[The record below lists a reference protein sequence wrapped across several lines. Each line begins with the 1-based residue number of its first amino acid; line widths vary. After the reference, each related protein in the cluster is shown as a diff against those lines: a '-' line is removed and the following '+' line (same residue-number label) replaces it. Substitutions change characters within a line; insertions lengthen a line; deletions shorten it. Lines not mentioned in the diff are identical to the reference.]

1 MSSGHLYIFQSLY
14 AKHFSLKRYLDSQKS
29 FSRMNEDQIANRIK
43 AELPKSP
50 YYSTEA
56 AYYRESGD
64 SAYIPVVGL
73 LTPEVD
79 VYEMIMWGTKQTSY
93 AAIVDSLAK
102 AKNNPAI
109 KTAYLEINSGGGYS
123 DGMYETLDAIADFR
137 ESGKK
142 CVALVSDYC
151 CSAAYGIASQCDT
164 IVAKNNGSTFGSIG
178 VAATFTDWS
187 AFYEKMGVKEITI
200 TNDDST
206 DKRPDLAT
214 EQGKAVYVEWLNA
227 DFEVFFE
234 YIQSGRS
241 KNTAFNDVQI
251 KALKGKVV
259 TAKKAVALGLADTIQ
274 KNYIESNSTGWN
286 QSGDF
291 ASAGGTLNKGA
302 GMPTLKELCAQDE
315 NLQKEL
321 DSMLGEASKTD
332 SASVAVAEE
341 KGANAE
347 RARMMAII
355 DNSGIQM
362 SATAKDALSTGK
374 TLEQYAVSMLSVH
387 AGKPQVN
394 ANSLPMVP
402 AVDPREEAFFSDS
415 NEDVFSLFKAKATA

>member
-1 MSSGHLYIFQSLY
+1 MNGHLYIFQSLY
-14 AKHFSLKRYLDSQKS
+14 ARHFSLKRYLDSQKS
-29 FSRMNEDQIANRIK
+29 LSRMSEDQIAGRIK

-56 AYYRESGD
+56 AYYREIGD
-64 SAYIPVVGL
+64 SAFIPVQGL

-79 VYEMIMWGTKQTSY
+79 VFEMIMWGTKQTSY
-93 AAIVDSLAK
+93 KAIIDSLEMAQ
-102 AKNNPAI
+102 NNPDI
-109 KTAYLEINSGGGYS
+109 TTAYLEINSGGGYS
-123 DGMYETLDAIADFR
+123 DGMYETLDAISDFR

-142 CVALVSDYC
+142 CIAVVSDYC
-151 CSAAYGIASQCDT
+151 CSAAYGIASQCDL

-206 DKRPDLAT
+206 DKRPDIST
-214 EQGKAVYVEWLNA
+214 DHGKAVYVSWLNA

-241 KNTAFNDVQI
+241 KNTAFLVDQI

-259 TAKKAVALGLADTIQ
+259 TAKKAVALGLADMIQ
-274 KNYIESNSTGWN
+274 KNYIETNSNGGN
-286 QSGDF
+286 KSGIS
-291 ASAGGTLNKGA
+291 ASAGVTINKGA
-302 GMPTLKELCAQDE
+302 EMPTLKELCAQDE

-321 DSMLGEASKTD
+321 DSMLGEVSKSD
-332 SASVAVAEE
+332 SASLAVAEE

-347 RARMMAII
+347 RTRMLSII
-355 DNSGIQM
+355 DNSGVQM
-362 SATAKDALSTGK
+362 SATAKDALITGK
-374 TLEQYAVSMLSVH
+374 SLEQYAVTMLSVH
-387 AGKPQVN
+387 TGK
-394 ANSLPMVP
+394 SLKTPDALP
-402 AVDPREEAFFSDS
+402 SIPSVDPQEEALLVADDS
-415 NEDVFSLFKAKATA
+415 QKSKSFIDKL

>member
-1 MSSGHLYIFQSLY
+1 MSGHLYIFQSLY

-29 FSRMNEDQIANRIK
+29 FSRMNEDQIAGRIK

-56 AYYRESGD
+56 AYYRESDD

-79 VYEMIMWGTKQTSY
+79 VYEMITWGTKQTSY
-93 AAIVDSLAK
+93 TAIVDSLAK
-102 AKNNPAI
+102 AKNNPSI
-109 KTAYLEINSGGGYS
+109 KTVYLEINSGGGYS

-137 ESGKK
+137 ETGKK
-142 CVALVSDYC
+142 CIAVVSDYC

-206 DKRPDLAT
+206 DKRPDLST
-214 EQGKAVYVEWLNA
+214 DHGKEVCVEWLNA

-234 YIQSGRS
+234 YIQSGRA
-241 KNTAFNDVQI
+241 KNTAFSTDQI
-251 KALKGKVV
+251 KALRGKVV
-259 TAKKAVALGLADTIQ
+259 TAKKAVALGLADMIQ
-274 KNYIESNSTGWN
+274 KNYIESNNGGN
-286 QSGDF
+286 KSGGVV
-291 ASAGGTLNKGA
+291 ASASVTTNKGA

-321 DSMLGEASKTD
+321 DSMLGEASKSD
-332 SASVAVAEE
+332 SASV
-341 KGANAE
+341 E

-387 AGKPQVN
+387 AGKPQAN
-394 ANSLPMVP
+394 ANALPMVP
-402 AVDPREEAFFSDS
+402 AVDPQVEASLAES
-415 NEDVFSLFKAKATA
+415 NDEVFNLFKTKATAQ

>member
-1 MSSGHLYIFQSLY
+1 MNGHLYIFQSLY

-93 AAIVDSLAK
+93 KAIIDSLEK
-102 AKNNPAI
+102 AKQNPAV
-109 KTAYLEINSGGGYS
+109 KTAYLEINSGGGFS

-137 ESGKK
+137 SSGKK
-142 CVALVSDYC
+142 CVAVVSDYC

-187 AFYEKMGVKEITI
+187 AFYEKMGMKEITI

-206 DKRPDLAT
+206 DKRPDLTT
-214 EQGKAVYVEWLNA
+214 EHGKAVYVEWLNS

-234 YIQSGRS
+234 YIQSGRAQNS
-241 KNTAFNDVQI
+241 AFSADQI

-259 TAKKAVALGLADTIQ
+259 TAKKAVALGLADMIQ
-274 KNYIESNSTGWN
+274 KNYIEPNSNGGN
-286 QSGDF
+286 QSGF
-291 ASAGGTLNKGA
+291 SASAGVTTNKGA

-321 DSMLGEASKTD
+321 DSMLGEASKSD
-332 SASVAVAEE
+332 SAALAAAEE
-341 KGANAE
+341 KGMNAE
-347 RARMMAII
+347 RTRVMSLI
-355 DNSGIQM
+355 DNSGVQM

-374 TLEQYAVSMLSVH
+374 TLEQYAVTMLSVH
-387 AGKPQVN
+387 AGKPQ
-394 ANSLPMVP
+394 ASASAVP
-402 AVDPREEAFFSDS
+402 AVPAVNPQAEALLVADDAQKSKSFIDK
-415 NEDVFSLFKAKATA
+415 L